1 MRGRMVGML
10 ANGTRISVA
19 MIARNEEN
27 NLPRTLAA
35 LMTWVDEVV
44 VVDSGSKDRTPEI
57 VREAG
62 AQHHWNL
69 DFKGHAEQKNVAI
82 AKCTGDWILLLDA
95 DEVVTPALAAEIQ
108 SALMEPKFEAY
119 SIPRLNLFLTT
130 WMRHGGLY
138 PDRKLRLFKRGSAMV
153 DESIGPHGTPK
164 FGGNR
169 GTLTAELRHYGYPDF
184 ANYLDHMNEY
194 SSDGVPAML
203 SKGAGPAAMVLQSW
217 VNPIFSFVK
226 NYVFRAGFLDGYD
239 GLIFHANHA
248 VYVHWKYVKAWDAL
262 RRRQGA

>member
-1 MRGRMVGML
+1 
-10 ANGTRISVA
+10 
-19 MIARNEEN
+19 
-27 NLPRTLAA
+27 
-35 LMTWVDEVV
+35 
-44 VVDSGSKDRTPEI
+44 
-57 VREAG
+57 
-62 AQHHWNL
+62 
-69 DFKGHAEQKNVAI
+69 
-82 AKCTGDWILLLDA
+82 
-95 DEVVTPALAAEIQ
+95 LAAEIQ